1 MEVSLLFERITCVL
15 LNPVKDKDSGAW
27 ELEPFRFPCFYF
39 VEPSRCLSAFLMPT
53 THSPTTIL
61 RAFILAGVGRPMSFT
76 PPFSSKSPSLRRSA
90 KVAILVVLHGSWR
103 FPAVALTLGE
113 SFQDW
118 VP

>member
-1 MEVSLLFERITCVL
+1 MKVSLLFERIACVS
-15 LNPVKDKDSGAW
+15 LNLVKDKDSGAC
-27 ELEPFRFPCFYF
+27 ELEPFSFPCFYF
-39 VEPSRCLSAFLMPT
+39 VEPSQCLSVFLIPT

-61 RAFILAGVGRPMSFT
+61 KAFILAGVGRPMSFT
-76 PPFSSKSPSLRRSA
+76 PPFSPKSPSLRRSA

-103 FPAVALTLGE
+103 FSAVAPMLGE